1 MNGFLSSLFYFV
13 VAIGVLITVHE
24 FGHFWVARRF
34 GVKVLRFSIGFGK
47 PLMKWYRK
55 GDETEYAIAAL
66 PLGGYVQ
73 MLDEREG
80 PVSEHELH
88 LAFNRKPL
96 GSRFAIV
103 AAGPLFNFIFAIV
116 AYWLISVIGISG
128 LKPVIGSVV
137 QDSIA
142 AQGGF
147 RQGDVIVA
155 IDGDKTPI
163 WNSVILSLLDKS
175 MGKDQVEIEVKD
187 TDQTVQYRHLDF
199 SKIGIAVDRAN
210 LLDNLGFQPY
220 QPDIPPV
227 IDEVKQGEA
236 AAIAGFRSGDRI
248 LAADGGQI
256 KDWESWVTYV
266 RSHPDQLIQVTIERD
281 GNRLNLDL
289 TPDRI
294 SSESGD
300 IGRIGA
306 SVRIPKDL
314 LSGYRATE
322 QYSALQS
329 IGVALVKTWD
339 MTILTLKMLMNMVV
353 GDISVK
359 NLSGPISI
367 AQYASYSAS
376 IGLVSFIGFL
386 ALISISLGVLNLL
399 PIPMLDGGHLFYYLI
414 ELVKGSPVS
423 EQMQMLGQRFGIAL
437 LAAVMVLAFYNDLVR
452 LFG

>member
-1 MNGFLSSLFYFV
+1 MNGFLSSLFYFI

-80 PVSEHELH
+80 PVSEHELP

-128 LKPVIGSVV
+128 LKPVIGTVAP
-137 QDSIA
+137 DSIA

-147 RQGDVIVA
+147 RQGDEIVA

-163 WNSVILSLLDKS
+163 WNTVILSLLDKS
-175 MGKDQVEIEVKD
+175 LGNEDVEVEVLDPDK
-187 TDQTVQYRHLDF
+187 VMRHRHLDF
-199 SKIGIAVDRAN
+199 SHIGVAVDRSN

-227 IDEVKQGEA
+227 IDQIKQGEA
-236 AAIAGFRSGDRI
+236 AEIAGLKSGDRI
-248 LAADGGQI
+248 LSADGEKI
-256 KDWESWVTYV
+256 KDWEAWVAYV
-266 RSHPDQLIQVTIERD
+266 RGHPGKKIQVAIDRD
-281 GNRLNLDL
+281 GSLLNLDL
-289 TPDRI
+289 TPDRV
-294 SSESGD
+294 SSENGEV
-300 IGRIGA
+300 GRIGA
-306 SVRIPKDL
+306 SVKVPENL
-314 LSGYRATE
+314 LEGYQATE
-322 QYSALQS
+322 KYSVLKG
-329 IGVALVKTWD
+329 INVALVKTWD
-339 MTILTLKMLMNMVV
+339 MTILTLKMLLNMVE
-353 GDISVK
+353 GEISVK

-376 IGLVSFIGFL
+376 IGLVAFIGFL

-399 PIPMLDGGHLFYYLI
+399 PIPMLDGGHLLYYLI